1 MKTFMR
7 FLAISGIPLFI
18 SCGELTCGYYEGNQ
32 LFQGAEDSCY
42 FTNSI
47 GIQTYVDREECDC

>member
-1 MKTFMR
+1 MR
-7 FLAISGIPLFI
+7 FLAISGILLFI